1 MIKFLKKETSKIENQ
16 DVLIN
21 TASLLIHVAKIDEN
35 YTDDERLIIKKTLIL
50 LGANENNLDEL
61 LKISELNE
69 NKTNQILD
77 FTKSIKK
84 MDEKFK
90 IKLIESLWKIIYS
103 DKKSDIY
110 EANLIRRLTGLLY
123 LDNKIVGEIKE
134 KIKKDLYK

>member
-69 NKTNQILD
+69 NKANQILD